1 MLLLPH
7 GALQKRKLKCIYSP
21 CRGGRAVP
29 RAGLLQPWGRQWQG
43 KGGAGQAAPGR
54 TGEQAAAPRGAA
66 GGGREGRGQ

>member
-1 MLLLPH
+1 M
-7 GALQKRKLKCIYSP
+7 
-21 CRGGRAVP
+21 P